1 MAIIG
6 IIISVVALL
15 LNIIAVRAQSKTI
28 KYQKA
33 SIESLERIIDMQG
46 RIIET
51 QKEHIDFFEREL
63 LDEIFIKPD
72 DLPKD
77 VIKEIQDHAFGY
89 VATHDEKTEQYDEE
103 EPYGNL

>member
-1 MAIIG
+1 M
-6 IIISVVALL
+6 L
-15 LNIIAVRAQSKTI
+15 
-28 KYQKA
+28 
-33 SIESLERIIDMQG
+33 IEIYKDG
-46 RIIET
+46 N
-51 QKEHIDFFEREL
+51 DFFEREL
-63 LDEIFIKPD
+63 WGETFIKPD